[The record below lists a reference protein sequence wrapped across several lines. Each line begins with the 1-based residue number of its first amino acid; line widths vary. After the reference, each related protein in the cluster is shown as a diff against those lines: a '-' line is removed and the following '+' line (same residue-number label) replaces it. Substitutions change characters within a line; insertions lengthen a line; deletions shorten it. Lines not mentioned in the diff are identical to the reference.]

1 MTGGAG
7 ERLAR
12 LLALVPWLVAHD
24 GVTVAECAAHFGVT
38 EEQLERDLW
47 LLVVCGVPGYGPD
60 QLVDIDFW
68 DDGVI
73 HVLDP
78 QTLGR
83 PLRLTSDEAVTL
95 LVALRMLAQL
105 PGIGDRDAIVT
116 AAARIER
123 LAGDGASARYVAV
136 QVDVPA
142 EITAAVDAALL
153 EGRELRLTYAAATRD
168 EVTERTVH
176 PRQVL
181 AVDGIGYLEAF
192 CLSAGAVRT
201 FRLDRIISAA
211 VLGPIPVDDA
221 AEPHESV
228 GPARAAVPH
237 EPSAVTA
244 LLEIGPRSRW
254 LLDVHP
260 GVQVVGAPADDP
272 ADGPVVARVPLHSL
286 DWAVRLVLA
295 QAGDVR
301 PLEPVELVDAVRASA
316 RAALATYAGQ
326 VP

>member
-1 MTGGAG
+1 MSAPSG

-24 GVTVAECAAHFGVT
+24 GVTITECAVHFGVT

-78 QTLGR
+78 QTLSR
-83 PLRLTSDEAVTL
+83 PLRLTHEEALTL
-95 LVALRMLAQL
+95 LVSLRMLAQL
-105 PGIGDRDAIVT
+105 PGVDGRDAVVT
-116 AAARIER
+116 AAAKLER
-123 LAGDGASARYVAV
+123 FAGESAGARHMAV

-142 EITAAVDAALL
+142 SITEAVDASLR
-153 EGRELRLTYAAATRD
+153 EQRELHLTYAAATRD
-168 EVTERTVH
+168 EVTTRTVE

-181 AVDGIGYLEAF
+181 AVDGIGYLEAY
-192 CLSAGAVRT
+192 CRSAEALRT
-201 FRLDRIISAA
+201 FRLDRIVS
-211 VLGPIPVDDA
+211 
-221 AEPHESV
+221 AEPGAEL
-228 GPARAAVPH
+228 PALSSETVATSPPEERH
-237 EPSAVTA
+237 EPEWAV
-244 LLEIGPRSRW
+244 LEIGARSRW

-260 GVQVVGAPADDP
+260 GTTVVSAP
-272 ADGPVVARVPLHSL
+272 GSEPVVARLPMMSL
-286 DWAVRLVLA
+286 EWAVRLVLSHG
-295 QAGDVR
+295 GDVR
-301 PLEPVELVDAVRASA
+301 ALEPADLVSAVRESA
-316 RAALATYAGQ
+316 AAALAAYPER

>member
-1 MTGGAG
+1 MTGGAA
-7 ERLAR
+7 ERLSR

-24 GVTVAECAAHFGVT
+24 GVTISECAAHFGVS

-105 PGIGDRDAIVT
+105 PGIADRDAIVT

-136 QVDVPA
+136 QVDVPP
-142 EITAAVDAALL
+142 EITAAVDSALL
-153 EGRELRLTYAAATRD
+153 GGRELHLTYAAATRD
-168 EVTERTVH
+168 EVTERTVR

-181 AVDGIGYLEAF
+181 AIDGIGYLEAY
-192 CLSAGAVRT
+192 CLSAGALRT
-201 FRLDRIISAA
+201 FRLDRIVAAA
-211 VLGPIPVDDA
+211 VLGPIPDDQPSDGEGTLA
-221 AEPHESV
+221 DEST
-228 GPARAAVPH
+228 AL
-237 EPSAVTA
+237 TA
-244 LLEIGPRSRW
+244 LLEVGPRSRW

-260 GVQVVGAPADDP
+260 GVQVVEDSGDRAAQAPVLARI
-272 ADGPVVARVPLHSL
+272 PVRSL
-286 DWAVRLVLA
+286 EWAVRLVLA

-301 PLEPVELVDAVRASA
+301 PLEPPELVSAVRASA
-316 RAALATYAGQ
+316 RAALAAYGGQ